1 MIWLEALSYLVTI
14 LGFPIAI
21 IVFVIERNSSRENEE
36 SELHRQLSEEYDN
49 FLRLVLDNADLLL
62 LRAPSTPLTLTEEQL
77 QRREIIYM
85 MLVSLFEKAYIILY
99 DDNMNKD
106 ARRRWMSWEDDM
118 REWSKREDF
127 VALLPKLLQGED
139 DAFSRHFLTLMQQP
153 NEADASAS
161 TACVIPGYYRRGQ
174 GCERRDTGMSIQ
186 SVDRP
191 CLPVP
196 VCA

>member
-21 IVFVIERNSSRENEE
+21 IVFVVERNSSRENEE

-62 LRAPSTPLTLTEEQL
+62 LRAPNTPLTLTEEQL
-77 QRREIIYM
+77 ERREIIYM

-99 DDNMNKD
+99 NEKMNRD
-106 ARRRWMSWEDDM
+106 AKRRWMSWEDDM

-139 DAFSRHFLTLMQQP
+139 DAFSRHFLALMQQP
-153 NEADASAS
+153 KEAEASAT
-161 TACVIPGYYRRGQ
+161 TA
-174 GCERRDTGMSIQ
+174 
-186 SVDRP
+186 
-191 CLPVP
+191 
-196 VCA
+196 